1 MLDTMHL
8 LRLQAFAE
16 GFDSAGG
23 DGGDGSNDNTGLASQ
38 TADRNDEDDLFEYE
52 EEAPKPGKQESS
64 TEGTSDDDDYQ
75 KFREKYKDRIG
86 EDIQSAIQRRFKNQ
100 ESFENDY
107 NDLVNGLAPLFYKYG
122 IDSSDV
128 TGLLDALSKDDSL
141 LEDVA
146 YDRGLTP
153 EAAKEQIFNQQELS
167 RMKREIQAYETEKM
181 EQQARKDAYDTYNK
195 WVAEADALKKLYPSF
210 DLATELESEDFRN
223 DLVSGKS
230 LQKVYEAAHLSE
242 ILQGAIQTAYGKGQE
257 VYANNIRARGMRPA
271 ENGTRTGT
279 VNVKKSAKDLTDKDI
294 DAILRRAKQGEIISF
309 D

>member
-1 MLDTMHL
+1 MMLDKKHL

-16 GFDSAGG
+16 GFDSAGDG
-23 DGGDGSNDNTGLASQ
+23 DGGDGSNETSGPANQ
-38 TADRNDEDDLFEYE
+38 NADTDYEENLFDYE
-52 EEAPKPGKQESS
+52 EEAPKENPKDDPQAA
-64 TEGTSDDDDYQ
+64 DDDDYQ

-122 IDSSDV
+122 IDSTDV
-128 TGLLDALSKDDSL
+128 NGLIDALSKDDSL
-141 LEDVA
+141 YEDMA
-146 YDRGLTP
+146 YDKGLTL
-153 EAAKEQIFNQQELS
+153 EAAKEQMLNQQEIS
-167 RMKREIQAYETEKM
+167 RMRREIEAYENEKM

-195 WVAEADALKKLYPSF
+195 WVAEAEALKQLYPSF

-223 DLVSGKS
+223 DLVAGKP

-242 ILQGAIQTAYGKGQE
+242 ILQGAIQAAYGKGQE
-257 VYANNIRARGMRPA
+257 VYANNIKKRGMRPS
-271 ENGTRTGT
+271 ENGTSTRP
-279 VNVKKSAKDLTDKDI
+279 VNVKKSAEELTDKDI
-294 DAILRRAKQGEIISF
+294 ESILRRVRRGDIISF